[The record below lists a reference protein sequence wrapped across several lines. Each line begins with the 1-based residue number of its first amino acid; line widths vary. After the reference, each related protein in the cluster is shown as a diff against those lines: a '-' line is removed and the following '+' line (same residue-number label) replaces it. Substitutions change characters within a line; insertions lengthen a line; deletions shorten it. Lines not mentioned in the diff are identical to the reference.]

1 MNPVVAAI
9 VFIGGSL
16 VFAIVGVIVGR
27 KIVHRH
33 IREGHNDVLVPLF
46 LTAGVM
52 YAVLLAFMVVA
63 EWESYDAASSNA
75 SEEAA
80 ILVPLYRLTP
90 AMAPEAG
97 EKMRETIR
105 KYAEDVAENW
115 DGFAHGE
122 RNRKA
127 GADAQNMV
135 TIFATMDPANKSR
148 EMIDAQFLE
157 NYTQMVFHRNKRYAQ
172 AAEGIPWLMWVG
184 AVGGGLITV
193 GMTFFLYMERRTP
206 HIVGV
211 SLMSGM
217 FGLLLFIMALLSRP
231 FLGPLAIQPHPFEA
245 ASSVFDD
252 VDHGY

>member
-9 VFIGGSL
+9 VFVGGSIAY
-16 VFAIVGVIVGR
+16 AIIGVLVGR

-75 SEEAA
+75 AEEAA

-90 AMAPEAG
+90 AMAPEPG
-97 EKMRETIR
+97 GKMRETIR
-105 KYAEDVAENW
+105 KYAEDVAEGW

-127 GADAQNMV
+127 GSDAQNMV

-172 AAEGIPWLMWVG
+172 AAESLPWIMWVG
-184 AVGGGLITV
+184 AIGGGLITV
-193 GMTFFLYMERRTP
+193 GMTFVLYMERRTP
-206 HIVGV
+206 HIAMA

-245 ASSVFDD
+245 TISVFND